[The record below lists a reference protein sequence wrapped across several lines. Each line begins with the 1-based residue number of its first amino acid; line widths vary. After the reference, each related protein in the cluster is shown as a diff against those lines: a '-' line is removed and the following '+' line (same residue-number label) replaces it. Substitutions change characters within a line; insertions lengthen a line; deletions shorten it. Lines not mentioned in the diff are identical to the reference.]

1 MAMGLI
7 NTNIFGV
14 SPRSSVCYKILSIM
28 KVLSILYFRILIFNI
43 FFYARNYLMT
53 IQNHF
58 PNSKLMLITIFLIFF
73 IICICFLFA
82 VTAGSAISP
91 NVIKQ
96 SVRIKLTSKTWAN
109 CQKNVSKISFPLSKL
124 TYNGQFRGSDIFWL
138 KPCFRFQYN

>member
-53 IQNHF
+53 IQNHLTYL
-58 PNSKLMLITIFLIFF
+58 KLMLMTNFLICF
-73 IICICFLFA
+73 IISIYDSVCSYGWSGPYTKCYKTIC
-82 VTAGSAISP
+82 
-91 NVIKQ
+91 
-96 SVRIKLTSKTWAN
+96 
-109 CQKNVSKISFPLSKL
+109 
-124 TYNGQFRGSDIFWL
+124 
-138 KPCFRFQYN
+138 